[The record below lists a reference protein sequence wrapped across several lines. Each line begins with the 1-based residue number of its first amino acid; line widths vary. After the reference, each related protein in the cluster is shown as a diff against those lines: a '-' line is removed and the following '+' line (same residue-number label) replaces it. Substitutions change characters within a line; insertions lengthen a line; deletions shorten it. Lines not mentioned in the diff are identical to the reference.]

1 MQSIALDFNQ
11 LGGFC
16 IFTVL
21 QKIKSKRG
29 ENPAFLF
36 WTDEKKCYLRLL
48 YLIYQI
54 KKCE

>member
-11 LGGFC
+11 LRGFC

-29 ENPAFLF
+29 ESPRFFCFGLM
-36 WTDEKKCYLRLL
+36 KKNVIFDY
-48 YLIYQI
+48 YI
-54 KKCE
+54 

>member
-11 LGGFC
+11 LRGVC

-54 KKCE
+54 KKSE

>member
-11 LGGFC
+11 LRGVC

-29 ENPAFLF
+29 ENPAFFFGLMKENVIF
-36 WTDEKKCYLRLL
+36 DY
-48 YLIYQI
+48 YI
-54 KKCE
+54 